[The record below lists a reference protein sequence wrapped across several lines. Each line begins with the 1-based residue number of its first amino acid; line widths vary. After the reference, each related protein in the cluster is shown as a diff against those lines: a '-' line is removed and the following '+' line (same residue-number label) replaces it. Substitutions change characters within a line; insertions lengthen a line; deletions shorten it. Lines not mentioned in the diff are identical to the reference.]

1 MKILFQTFRESALI
15 IILLFFNSCLSFLEE
30 DNKSTIT
37 QENYFINANQAQTA
51 VIGAYTGLNTF
62 IMRSNY
68 GESPFISIELPVGHS
83 KTLGQSAHNN
93 NLIGQRSAATELPF
107 KHVWVGFYKAIAN
120 ANQVIEKLP
129 EVNMDDNKKKSLMGE
144 VYFLRAFYYYHLVR
158 LYGDIPL
165 ITDIMTTAN
174 PNFYPE
180 RTSVDKIYEQIVS
193 DLKNAETSGL
203 PNYDPNGKVCL
214 GMVKSLMASVYLT
227 MAGFP
232 LNKGGEY
239 YTLAANKAEEVID
252 GGWYSPLFSDYA
264 YLHDRAH
271 KLKNE
276 FILQVQVLMGTNDLG
291 TNGIAQL
298 IIPEKSGI
306 SKFADE
312 YGSLTPI
319 DAFVESY
326 ETGDKRAREKQYF
339 FSSYIKNGIEIKF
352 GGYGLYKYWLEEAAG
367 ENGDQK
373 SDENWTLLRL
383 PEIMLIYAEATN
395 EVNGPTDKALQQ
407 LITIRNRAELSTPA
421 LGTFTKE
428 TFREFI
434 WKERYHELAYEN
446 KAYFDIQRTHKVY
459 DLKAG
464 KFVDAFTFV
473 NESGITFKEQYLLWP
488 IPSDEINANPK
499 LKPQNPGW
507 D

>member
-1 MKILFQTFRESALI
+1 
-15 IILLFFNSCLSFLEE
+15 
-30 DNKSTIT
+30 
-37 QENYFINANQAQTA
+37 
-51 VIGAYTGLNTF
+51 
-62 IMRSNY
+62 
-68 GESPFISIELPVGHS
+68 
-83 KTLGQSAHNN
+83 
-93 NLIGQRSAATELPF
+93 
-107 KHVWVGFYKAIAN
+107 
-120 ANQVIEKLP
+120 
-129 EVNMDDNKKKSLMGE
+129 MGE